1 MSKEKEQTG
10 SERQMSKDE
19 LKARAEA
26 AGMSVETVARLTGT
40 GVFYCVTSG
49 PFRSLGFVPGK
60 EKDALSELMHA
71 MDDMIY
77 TFMSGICYSG
87 VSAEKTEFVLDGL
100 VTDAKKRFLDQRQAA
115 DDKIGDN
122 DGETDEEDI
131 APDSETGAKADR
143 I

>member
-1 MSKEKEQTG
+1 MSEEKQQTG
-10 SERQMSKDE
+10 TERQMSKDE

-49 PFRSLGFVPGK
+49 PFRSVGFVPEK

-77 TFMSGICYSG
+77 TFMSGICYAG
-87 VSAEKTEFVLDGL
+87 APAEKAEFALDGL
-100 VTDAKKRFLDQRQAA
+100 VTDAKKRVHDQRQTT
-115 DDKIGDN
+115 DDKKGN
-122 DGETDEEDI
+122 NYGETDEEGTTLDPE
-131 APDSETGAKADR
+131 AGD
-143 I
+143 